1 MARPPPRP
9 VLGRRVEVALG
20 REARA
25 RLSAPVLHTPE
36 ARLKALVH
44 RRLLFAYERRHPG
57 LFSEALLA
65 YWEVNRVQEP
75 AGSP

>member
-1 MARPPPRP
+1 
-9 VLGRRVEVALG
+9 VALG
-20 REARA
+20 PEGRA
-25 RLSAPVLHTPE
+25 RLGSPPALFTPE
-36 ARLKALVH
+36 ERLRLAIS

-65 YWEVNRVQEP
+65 YWEVIRVQES

>member
-1 MARPPPRP
+1 
-9 VLGRRVEVALG
+9 VGRVEVALG

-25 RLSAPVLHTPE
+25 RLSAPPVLHTPE
-36 ARLKALVH
+36 ARLKALVG
-44 RRLLFAYERRHPG
+44 RRLLLAYERRHPG

-65 YWEVNRVQEP
+65 YWEVVGVQEL